1 MYDQSGVKEFNW
13 SYDDAFIEGAS
24 PQFILGAKVRHYDER
39 CFGRELSGREPLRH
53 DVLLYDKPRTGS
65 SLPTPSDVFIDVGS
79 GKGRVLCCAAH
90 RRVKKVVGIE
100 ISKELCAIAEANAAQ
115 MRHRLS
121 PVEVKHGCAQ
131 EFSFHEGN
139 ALFFFNPFGPA
150 TVEAVLDQIER
161 SRNGQPLRIAY
172 VNPLY
177 DAILAER
184 TWLRPTTRWDA
195 KSLSIEHSVSFYIS
209 SP

>member
-1 MYDQSGVKEFNW
+1 MMTHSLKERLHNLYWERKFGITTNGVLDVNFP
-13 SYDDAFIEGAS
+13 DAN
-24 PQFILGAKVRHYDER
+24 HYATMCYSTINRVLDH
-39 CFGRELSGREPLRH
+39 LSL
-53 DVLLYDKPRTGS
+53 
-65 SLPTPSDVFIDVGS
+65 TPSDVFIDVGS

-90 RRVKKVVGIE
+90 RRRVKKVIGIE
-100 ISKELCAIAEANAAQ
+100 ISKELCAIAETNSAQ

-121 PVEVKHGCAQ
+121 AVEVKHGRAQ

-139 ALFFFNPFGPA
+139 AFFLFNPFGPA

-195 KSLSIEHSVSFYIS
+195 KRLSIEHSVSFYIS